1 MILKLHCI
9 WLSRNSIPGPDHL
22 STLSTTIELL
32 QLLLPEDTAGIIQE
46 QEDDAMEGE
55 PLKLTTEIS
64 ISAAQMRSFLKFDS
78 AAEDGPLRTLEKRL
92 EVYWIVLCFGFRAL
106 VVTFK
111 KELLDRIDWNLVVS
125 LNS

>member
-1 MILKLHCI
+1 M
-9 WLSRNSIPGPDHL
+9 SRNSIPGPDHL

-92 EVYWIVLCFGFRAL
+92 EVYWIFLCFGFRAL

-111 KELLDRIDWNLVVS
+111 KSCWTESIEI
-125 LNS
+125 